1 MFKDFWDKQKHQIQL
16 VSILVAIGA
25 LFLSITPPESEK
37 ARSALF
43 NIQLAWLIII
53 TIALVI
59 LFVNFIAL
67 MSRAE
72 GEASVKYK
80 IPLEL
85 TISLLALFISVWIL
99 INLWIYIINLYREPL
114 LKFFQASYFF
124 ISFSIFST
132 IIYWIAKIIFSKI
145 RKVSISVILY
155 LLMTS
160 ILLGF
165 WSDLFDLKFS
175 FKSWAQ
181 NSAIVLVICVIY
193 FSYKIIYKKIK
204 SGRNINSEKKSY

>member
-16 VSILVAIGA
+16 VGILVAIGA

-37 ARSALF
+37 ALSALF

-53 TIALVI
+53 TIALLI

-67 MSRAE
+67 MIRAE

-80 IPLEL
+80 IPLES
-85 TISLLALFISVWIL
+85 TISLLAIFISVWIL

-114 LKFFQASYFF
+114 IKFFQQSYFF
-124 ISFSIFST
+124 ISLSIFST
-132 IIYWIAKIIFSKI
+132 VIYWIEKIIFSKI
-145 RKVSISVILY
+145 RKVSIAAILS

-175 FKSWAQ
+175 FKSWVQ
-181 NSAIVLVICVIY
+181 NSAIVLVIGTIY

-204 SGRNINSEKKSY
+204 SSRNINSEKKSH